1 MVIDWQIAQR
11 TPQWQSGQN
20 QRLLASMLLSTVFIA
35 ALLSLFRMP
44 AVPAWTPVVEIMVR
58 IVNDAPKVEEL
69 ESPPPV
75 PVVPEPKLESVQSAA
90 EIRPST
96 GRDSAEEGSPDTN
109 WDAASEQAVQ
119 DYVDSQ
125 LESYGYVNSDLAEKR
140 RRLSERYQP
149 GTHEPPKKIWE
160 NVEKDT
166 LGRTVLRSGSC
177 YKVLDDPNV
186 GSREAFEAFGQF
198 VAVCTWQPRV
208 RRLLPWVP
216 ELKEQYGY
224 LRDPDGYVKGEE

>member
-1 MVIDWQIAQR
+1 MYIMLR
-11 TPQWQSGQN
+11 TPQGTPPWQGGSG
-20 QRLLASMLLSTVFIA
+20 QRLLVSMLLSTLFIA

-44 AVPAWTPVVEIMVR
+44 VVPAWTPVVELMVR
-58 IVNDAPKVEEL
+58 IINEPPKVEEFGPL
-69 ESPPPV
+69 PPAQ
-75 PVVPEPKLESVQSAA
+75 VVPEPRA
-90 EIRPST
+90 EPAQNTAGMPPGT
-96 GRDSAEEGSPDTN
+96 GRKSVEEGSPDTN

-149 GTHEPPKKIWE
+149 GTREPPKKIWE
-160 NVEKDT
+160 NVETDT
-166 LGRTVLRSGSC
+166 LGRTVLRSGDC
-177 YKVLDDPNV
+177 YKVLSDPNV
-186 GSREAFEAFGQF
+186 GSRETFETFGQF
-198 VAVCTWQPRV
+198 MVVCTWQPRV

-216 ELKEQYGY
+216 EIKERYEY